1 MSLTFLAPQFLWAL
15 LALPVILAL
24 HFIRARRRRREVS
37 AIFLWKEAKQVA
49 EARRRFSPTWLLV
62 LQLAFAALAA
72 LALAQPR
79 LAVAGLPERV
89 IIFDASASMAARD
102 GDGVRI
108 EKAKREALAL
118 LRGAGR
124 VTLVRAGLDA
134 VVVQPPS
141 GERGA
146 LERAILGLSA
156 VDREADLE
164 RAIALAQAVA
174 PEAEVH
180 LFTDEALPSSQRLQV
195 HDVAGDGLN
204 LGITTFDIGV
214 QQAFISVSS
223 SHPRPQEVELELLQE
238 GAVVAASSLLVPAA
252 GRASITFPLQQEGF
266 FEARLRAPEW
276 DALPLDNRAYAGARP
291 LRVALLGAGEGALER
306 ALAAIPNLSVTRFAA
321 GAEPGPD
328 FDARVVVGAPP
339 AALPPGKA
347 LYFAPPAEAPAYA
360 RIQDWDQSDPMLRF
374 ASLGGALVGLAPE
387 PPPLPEGGTV
397 LARTAELRPVL
408 LRWQTLAG
416 ELVYA
421 DFNPAQTDLVNR
433 SAFPLLIANV
443 MASFRA
449 SARLPLGAPLPA
461 GSSLVSGESLVS
473 RASASEPGIY
483 QVGGERYAVSLLS
496 DAETRLPG
504 AEARPASAEP
514 ETRAATSEQLWSAA
528 LLLVALALAA
538 LLAEWLLFSRARLPR
553 LRLRR
558 SR

>member
-15 LALPVILAL
+15 LALPLILAL

-37 AIFLWKEAKQVA
+37 ALFLWREAKQVA
-49 EARRRFSPTWLLV
+49 EARRRFSPTWLLA

-72 LALAQPR
+72 LALSQPR

-89 IIFDASASMAARD
+89 IVVDASASMAARD
-102 GDGVRI
+102 GDGVRL
-108 EKAKREALAL
+108 EKAKREAVEL

-134 VVVQPPS
+134 VVVESPS
-141 GERGA
+141 AERGA
-146 LERAILGLSA
+146 LERAIAGLSA
-156 VDREADLE
+156 SDREADLD

-180 LFTDEALPSSQRLQV
+180 VLTDQALPSSQRLQV

-223 SHPRPQEVELELLQE
+223 NHPRPQEVALELLQD
-238 GAVVAASSLLVPAA
+238 GSVVASSSLLVPAA
-252 GRASITFPLQQEGF
+252 GRASITFPLQQGGF

-276 DALPLDNRAYAGARP
+276 DALPLDDRAYAGARP
-291 LRVALLGAGEGALER
+291 LHVALVGAGEGALER

-321 GAEPGPD
+321 GAAPGPD
-328 FDARVVVGAPP
+328 FDARVVVGVPP
-339 AALPPGKA
+339 AELPPGKA
-347 LYFAPPAEAPAYA
+347 LYFAPSAEAPEYA
-360 RIQDWDQSDPMLRF
+360 RIRDWDQSDPMLRF
-374 ASLGGALVGLAPE
+374 VSLDGALVGLSPAP
-387 PPPLPEGGTV
+387 PALPEGGTV

-408 LRWQTLAG
+408 LRWQTPER

-433 SAFPLLIANV
+433 SAFPLFIANV

-449 SARLPLGAPLPA
+449 EARLPLGAPLPA
-461 GSSLVSGESLVS
+461 GSSLVSGES
-473 RASASEPGIY
+473 RAPRSSASEPGIY
-483 QVGGERYAVSLLS
+483 EVGGERYTVSLLS
-496 DAETRLPG
+496 DAETRLSG
-504 AEARPASAEP
+504 AEAAPAGAEP
-514 ETRAATSEQLWSAA
+514 EAPAGVSEQLWSAA
-528 LLLVALALAA
+528 LVLVALALAA

-553 LRLRR
+553 WRLRR
-558 SR
+558 